1 VAQSDLSGAE
11 VEAPMVEREVA
22 LDIVRRGLIG
32 WPVVA
37 LIGLAIDGW
46 SGAASAAI
54 GYGIVLANF
63 LVAAAIMTRAAKS
76 GPAAIGA
83 TALGGYIVR
92 LAIIV
97 LALFLLRDISWI
109 SMPILG
115 FTIVAAQMGLLMW
128 EAKYVSLTL
137 AAPGL
142 RPAGPGPSG
151 DQ

>member
-1 VAQSDLSGAE
+1 VADE
-11 VEAPMVEREVA
+11 VVQVEREVA
-22 LDIVRRGLIG
+22 LDIVKRGL
-32 WPVVA
+32 
-37 LIGLAIDGW
+37 LIAPIVIAFCGIIRGW

-54 GYGIVLANF
+54 GLGIVLLNF
-63 LVAAAIMTRAAKS
+63 LAAAALMTRAAKS
-76 GPAAIGA
+76 GPTAIGA

-92 LAIIV
+92 LAVVFVALLV
-97 LALFLLRDISWI
+97 LRNVSWI
-109 SMPILG
+109 DMPVLG
-115 FTIVAAQMGLLMW
+115 FTIVGAQMGLLTW

>member
-1 VAQSDLSGAE
+1 
-11 VEAPMVEREVA
+11 
-22 LDIVRRGLIG
+22 
-32 WPVVA
+32 
-37 LIGLAIDGW
+37 LIGLAIEGW

-97 LALFLLRDISWI
+97 LALFLLRDVSWI

-115 FTIVAAQMGLLMW
+115 FTIVIAQMGLLMW

-142 RPAGPGPSG
+142 RPAGPGPAG

>member
-1 VAQSDLSGAE
+1 MAQPDVTAP
-11 VEAPMVEREVA
+11 EAATPQVEREVA
-22 LDIVRRGLIG
+22 LDMVRRGLLAY
-32 WPVVA
+32 PVVV
-37 LIGLAIDGW
+37 LIGLVIDGW

-54 GYGIVLANF
+54 GYGIILANF

-76 GPAAIGA
+76 GATVLGA
-83 TALGGYIVR
+83 TAMGGYVVR
-92 LAIIV
+92 LGII
-97 LALFLLRDISWI
+97 LGALVLLRNVEWI
-109 SMPILG
+109 NLPILG
-115 FTIVAAQMGLLMW
+115 FTMVGGQLGLLMW

>member
-1 VAQSDLSGAE
+1 
-11 VEAPMVEREVA
+11 MVEREVA
-22 LDIVRRGLIG
+22 LDIVRRGLIA

-46 SGAASAAI
+46 NGAASAAI
-54 GYGIVLANF
+54 GYGIVLADV

-97 LALFLLRDISWI
+97 LALFFLRDVSWI

-115 FTIVAAQMGLLMW
+115 FTIVIAQMGLLMW

-137 AAPGL
+137 AAP
-142 RPAGPGPSG
+142 
-151 DQ
+151 